1 MLVGK
6 PLMRWFLH
14 TYSSHGNIEQNGQ
27 ARANMKG
34 FDKRWKDL
42 PDYIL
47 GITKEIWED
56 RNVHTLH
63 GYYGKNMPKRSGDG
77 IVVGAS
83 NVIAETLELGL
94 GLVDFP
100 G

>member
-1 MLVGK
+1 
-6 PLMRWFLH
+6 
-14 TYSSHGNIEQNGQ
+14 
-27 ARANMKG
+27 MKG

-56 RNVHTLH
+56 RNVHTLL

-77 IVVGAS
+77 IVVGAK
-83 NVIAETLELGL
+83 NVIAETLGALAAA
-94 GLVDFP
+94 P
-100 G
+100 GICFFGR